1 MTDPTSS
8 LSLAKSPFAT
18 KRSLF
23 PLTAVLWAR
32 RCVGPSHGA
41 CARVP
46 APGDAGPP
54 WGWG

>member
-8 LSLAKSPFAT
+8 LSLAKSPFVT

-54 WGWG
+54 WGRG